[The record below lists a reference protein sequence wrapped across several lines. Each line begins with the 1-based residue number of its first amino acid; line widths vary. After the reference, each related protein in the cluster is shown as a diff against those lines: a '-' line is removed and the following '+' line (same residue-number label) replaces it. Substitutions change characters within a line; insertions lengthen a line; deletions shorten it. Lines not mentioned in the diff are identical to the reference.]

1 MQAGHR
7 FSFHSNLAVLVAAMA
22 LAACG
27 SSVKLDETPQQ
38 PAQTAQTSA
47 SNDTLRPPAAGN
59 PGAQTQAAAS
69 RDVAKVDVA
78 ANPNAQA
85 GPPSAGRVIYFDY
98 DSFAIKPEFQS
109 VIDAH
114 ARYMAA
120 NPGRR
125 MAIEGH
131 TDERGGREYNLALGQ
146 KRSEAV
152 QSALRLLGVKDNQ
165 SEPVSFGKEKP
176 ASTGASEEAWSRNRR
191 AEIVYR

>member
-1 MQAGHR
+1 MEMRRLLAYKAHFAG
-7 FSFHSNLAVLVAAMA
+7 LIMCGA
-22 LAACG
+22 LLGCG
-27 SSVKLDETPQQ
+27 SSVKLDETPPAAPTTTAAPPPSTALTPSGSGNTAAQ
-38 PAQTAQTSA
+38 PSPAVNRDVSQVNVNPSA
-47 SNDTLRPPAAGN
+47 S
-59 PGAQTQAAAS
+59 
-69 RDVAKVDVA
+69 
-78 ANPNAQA
+78 ANA
-85 GPPSAGRVIYFDY
+85 GPPNAGRVIYFDY

-120 NPGRR
+120 NPTRR

-165 SEPVSFGKEKP
+165 AEPVSFGKEKP
-176 ASTGASEEAWSRNRR
+176 ASTGATEEAWSRNRR